1 MRVHG
6 RALLA
11 LPLALLA
18 AGACSDQ
25 PTVAPAPDDL
35 CAPVVWVRPTKP
47 TSRLAIIG
55 SWDDWRGPGVSLQ
68 RAETSG
74 YAGARVPATAG
85 EFGYL
90 VVEDGVP
97 RLDADN
103 PLTTFRG
110 DNEVSLLEVPPCG
123 AATLTITKIE
133 ATDGGAVS
141 IEARL
146 ADARTGKPRDLADA
160 RVTSRD
166 TSQPAPTLSR
176 TGPTLTMSVDGLP
189 RGRHSFAITATDG
202 GGNTVTQRVS
212 AWVSPRAKRWD
223 DALVYQIMIDRFR
236 GDEGAFLAA
245 PSTPAAGG
253 QRLGGTLSGVKAA
266 LTDGSLDALGVSALW
281 LSPVYQN
288 PSAPQTD
295 RFGNVV
301 TSYHGY
307 WPIDDAAIEPR
318 FGGEAALRE
327 VIELAHAKGIRVL
340 LDVVPNHVFD
350 THPVYAEHRDDG
362 WFHQSSACV
371 CGSSVCPWSTHIED
385 CWFTPY
391 LPDFRFENPAVS
403 QRAAREVT
411 RWMVDWDLD
420 GVRIDAVPMMKRSV
434 TRRIA
439 RDVRRGVGER
449 NEALLLGEIFTGPGP
464 EGIESIRPFL
474 GPDALDSAFD
484 FPGMWALR
492 SAFRGGGNGGSLAEI
507 ESLLATED
515 ARYAGSGTLSARI
528 IGNHDVSRFVSDAAG
543 NGSNDPWRN
552 PPAQPAAAAP
562 YDSHRL
568 GLAFLLTMPGMP
580 VLYYGDEMALAGAG
594 DPDCRR
600 PLPPSS
606 ALSDEQAQTLTLAR
620 KLGAL
625 RACAPALRDP
635 ARKALITSP
644 ELLVY
649 ERAAGASGAWIVAFP
664 TADAEVPLTAPAGTY
679 RDVLGGGTV
688 TLPGTL
694 SVRAGQPLV
703 LGPVGDPCLGAAGVE
718 LATGSQARRS
728 RGEVSPPSASQGHP
742 RSCYLRRVETR

>member
-1 MRVHG
+1 M
-6 RALLA
+6 
-11 LPLALLA
+11 
-18 AGACSDQ
+18 
-25 PTVAPAPDDL
+25 
-35 CAPVVWVRPTKP
+35 
-47 TSRLAIIG
+47 
-55 SWDDWRGPGVSLQ
+55 Q
-68 RAETSG
+68 RAGTSG
-74 YAGARVPATAG
+74 YAGARIPAGAG

-97 RLDADN
+97 RLDGDN

-110 DNEVSLLEVPPCG
+110 DNEVSLLDVPACG
-123 AATLTITKIE
+123 AAKLNVTNVEASDAGDVVIE
-133 ATDGGAVS
+133 AQLV
-141 IEARL
+141 
-146 ADARTGKPRDLADA
+146 DARSGKPREITDA
-160 RVTSRD
+160 RLEPRAEGSSEPTVSR
-166 TSQPAPTLSR
+166 A
-176 TGPTLTMSVDGLP
+176 GAMLTVSGKGLP
-189 RGRHSFAITATDG
+189 RGRHSFVIEARDS
-202 GGNTVTQRVS
+202 GGNVATRRVS

-236 GDEGAFLAA
+236 GDEGAYLSA
-245 PSTPAAGG
+245 PSSPAAGG

-266 LTDGSLDALGVSALW
+266 LADGSLDALGVSALW

-288 PSAPQTD
+288 PTAPQTD

-318 FGGEAALRE
+318 FGGETALRE
-327 VIELAHAKGIRVL
+327 VIASAHAKGIRVL

-350 THPVYAEHRDDG
+350 THPIYTERRADG
-362 WFHQSSACV
+362 WFHQSPDCV
-371 CGSSVCPWSTHIED
+371 CGSSVCPWSTNIED

-403 QRAAREVT
+403 QRAASEVA
-411 RWMVDWDLD
+411 RWMVAWDLD

-439 RDVRRGVGER
+439 RDVRRAVGDR
-449 NEALLLGEIFTGPGP
+449 NEALLLGEVFTGPGP
-464 EGIESIRPFL
+464 EGIEAIRPFL

-492 SAFRGGGNGGSLAEI
+492 TAFRGGGNGGSLAEI

-543 NGSNDPWRN
+543 NGSNDPWKN
-552 PPAQPAAAAP
+552 PPAQPVAAAP

-600 PLPPSS
+600 PLPPAN
-606 ALSDEQAQTLTLAR
+606 ALSDEQTKTLALAR
-620 KLGAL
+620 RLGTL
-625 RACAPALRDP
+625 RACSAALRDP

-649 ERAAGASGAWIVAFP
+649 ERASEGGGSWIVAFP
-664 TADAEVPLTAPAGTY
+664 TADAEVPLPSTKGTF

-694 SVRAGQPLV
+694 SVRAGQPVV
-703 LGPVGDPCLGAAGVE
+703 LAPVGDPCVLGTGVE
-718 LATGSQARRS
+718 
-728 RGEVSPPSASQGHP
+728 
-742 RSCYLRRVETR
+742 